1 MESEKNKPKINVM
14 IEKVFSLS
22 LAVLSRCFEH
32 CARVILAPKKTQ
44 REVVPSLQQPAGAL
58 WTKRGERAISRETRL
73 ARVVIFGKG

>member
-44 REVVPSLQQPAGAL
+44 REVVPNLQAL
-58 WTKRGERAISRETRL
+58 YEPSEANAPFRAKRDSR
-73 ARVVIFGKG
+73 VS